1 MGLDAQWNDDL
12 HHALHAVVTGER
24 QGYYGDFGKFEQLL
38 KALRE
43 GFVYS
48 GEYSEFRKRRHGN
61 SSRDIPAHRLV
72 VFAQNHDQV
81 GNRRRGDRLTLSLPD
96 EALKMTAGVILL
108 SPYLPLLFMGEEYGE
123 TAPFPFFISH
133 SDPDLIEA
141 VRKGRRCRVVVR
153 WTGRTN
159 RRTLRMKR
167 PSRAPGSTMPCG
179 IAQGPHRMLWEFYRR
194 LIELRTRIRA
204 LAEPDK
210 SRMEVFGWNQTAHRL
225 HPPLEPGDE
234 AFVIFHADD
243 KAVSTALPLPPGRW
257 VKELDSGAA
266 GWGGTGSRHSLQ
278 LRIHP
283 ATSGWNF
290 SPYSFLLL
298 LKNRI

>member
-48 GEYSEFRKRRHGN
+48 GEYSGFRKRRHGK

-81 GNRRRGDRLTLSLPD
+81 GNRSRGDRLTFSLSD
-96 EALKMTAGVILL
+96 ETLKMMAGVILL

-141 VRKGRRCRVVVR
+141 VRKGRRAEFSSGEGPDEPPPDPQDEKTFTSARL
-153 WTGRTN
+153 N
-159 RRTLRMKR
+159 HALRH
-167 PSRAPGSTMPCG
+167 
-179 IAQGPHRMLWEFYRR
+179 AQGRHRMLWEFYRR

-210 SRMEVFGWNQTAHRL
+210 NCMDVLGLNSMRIGCIHRWSRT
-225 HPPLEPGDE
+225 DE

-243 KAVSTALPLPPGRW
+243 KVVSTAIPLPAGRW
-257 VKELDSGAA
+257 EKELDSCDAA
-266 GWGGTGSRHSLQ
+266 WGGTGSSIPRTFES
-278 LRIHP
+278 
-283 ATSGWNF
+283 SGDVRMELI
-290 SPYSFLLL
+290 PYSFLLL
-298 LKNRI
+298 LKNRT